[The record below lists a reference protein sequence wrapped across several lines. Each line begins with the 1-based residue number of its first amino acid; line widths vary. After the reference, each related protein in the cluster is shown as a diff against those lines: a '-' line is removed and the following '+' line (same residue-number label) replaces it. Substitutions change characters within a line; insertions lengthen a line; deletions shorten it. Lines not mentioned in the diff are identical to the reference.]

1 MNDDDW
7 EEQRNRAILA
17 AFQTGRTVFADTD
30 GKLHFADGNQEAVP
44 ADVGLVSQPLPSAQA
59 LSSRAERASRFS
71 FVMSAFAALANG
83 VASIWHPWQLPVAA
97 VFLGCAFIWR
107 AVNRSQRK
115 LLKQGSGDASKTED
129 PGEHS

>member
-30 GKLHFADGNQEAVP
+30 GELRFADGNQEAVP
-44 ADVGLVSQPLPSAQA
+44 AEVGLVAQPLPAVRA
-59 LSSRAERASRFS
+59 LSSRAERASRFA

-83 VASIWHPWQLPVAA
+83 IASIWHPWQLPAAA

-115 LLKQGSGDASKTED
+115 RLNQESGDASKTAD
-129 PGEHS
+129 GERP